1 MQNPRKL
8 NLGCGNK
15 RKEGFTGVDFYP
27 CDAVD
32 ITADL
37 TDKLPFEDSSV
48 EEVWMD
54 NVIEH
59 IPDITLLMKELN
71 RICIN
76 GAIVTI
82 LTPHFAS
89 DSSWRDPTHVHH
101 LSYFSMDHFE
111 KSSVSHYTGGGFEV
125 IDRKLSFGGIMGNIG
140 RLIHKISPKKYE
152 STWCFIFRPSTLRF
166 TLRVEK

>member
-1 MQNPRKL
+1 MHNNKKL

-15 RKEGFTGVDFYP
+15 RKEGFAGVDCFQ

-37 TDKLPFEDSSV
+37 TEALPFEESSID
-48 EEVWMD
+48 EIWMD

-59 IPDITLLMKELN
+59 IPDITSLMKEIH
-71 RICIN
+71 RICRNDATI
-76 GAIVTI
+76 TI
-82 LTPHFAS
+82 LTPHFSS
-89 DSSWRDPTHVHH
+89 DSSWRDPTHIHH

-111 KSSVSHYTGGGFEV
+111 KDSVAHYTGGGFEV
-125 IDRKLSFGGIMGNIG
+125 IERRLSFGGLMGNIG
-140 RLIHKISPKKYE
+140 RLILTISPKKYE

-166 TLRVEK
+166 VLKIKK